1 MDLAVCIIRIKLRV
15 DLAKVFLP
23 RTKNKKASPDGKG
36 FFNFIGVALISCRIS
51 RNAF

>member
-1 MDLAVCIIRIKLRV
+1 MDLTVRIIRIKQQV
-15 DLAKVFLP
+15 ALAKVILP